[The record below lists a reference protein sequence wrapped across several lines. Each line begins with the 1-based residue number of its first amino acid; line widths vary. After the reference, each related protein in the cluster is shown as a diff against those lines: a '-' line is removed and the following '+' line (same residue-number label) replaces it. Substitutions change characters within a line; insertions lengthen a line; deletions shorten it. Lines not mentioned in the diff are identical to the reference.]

1 MVSNL
6 WFWGGW
12 WWLAPS
18 STVTMMPL
26 QWINEFMILGW
37 WSLWPRSW
45 RQALTTA
52 YKAMPARSHRRSWC
66 DNAIVYV
73 QQISRWH
80 IVCCKLLQVR
90 SGFRHA
96 KRLLSSESP
105 HWRTTTWTVAKW
117 ILKAWRKKNNTNTEW
132 PNEQFCSCPTLKT
145 QSEFN
150 PRISAAQHI
159 LSSFL
164 SVWNQLL
171 CHLQELSMLNAVIK
185 RPSHPP
191 STPKFYLII
200 YLWLD
205 SLVRTATAVLVS
217 IAIRLYKRTVH
228 VKLKH
233 LVAPWLCLQNP
244 GKPSPANRVCPSA
257 SQCLTS
263 TALSWKIVKLFAVFI
278 SFQRILKQDLS
289 FSKQGVCSKFLRQLQ
304 LSL

>member
-26 QWINEFMILGW
+26 QWINEIMILGW

-117 ILKAWRKKNNTNTEW
+117 ILKAWRKKKQHKYRMAKWTVLFLSDAQDSIW
-132 PNEQFCSCPTLKT
+132 V
-145 QSEFN
+145 QSKN
-150 PRISAAQHI
+150 LSSAAYFI
-159 LSSFL
+159 PFSFSLESTSLSSPRTQYAEC
-164 SVWNQLL
+164 SNQKTLTPTFNSKIL
-171 CHLQELSMLNAVIK
+171 FDNLSMIRWPCTNCHSGVGETLQTNRSCAAK
-185 RPSHPP
+185 
-191 STPKFYLII
+191 TPGG
-200 YLWLD
+200 
-205 SLVRTATAVLVS
+205 TMA
-217 IAIRLYKRTVH
+217 
-228 VKLKH
+228 
-233 LVAPWLCLQNP
+233 
-244 GKPSPANRVCPSA
+244 
-257 SQCLTS
+257 
-263 TALSWKIVKLFAVFI
+263 LFAKSWQTFAG
-278 SFQRILKQDLS
+278 K
-289 FSKQGVCSKFLRQLQ
+289 
-304 LSL
+304 